1 MGTIAH
7 SLVTMIFCVGA
18 LAVADGALAV
28 LVPGKKLLIKIDPG
42 GDSAKNKLVF
52 LVKSPDVQGPAT
64 ASQDPTVG
72 GGTFRITG
80 PGVTQF
86 GLAAADWKVNAAGTV
101 FKYKG
106 SFCRAKLKPGVLLR
120 AACHGPFRLTRGGW
134 ADRPEL
140 CHGDLKPATLRAIR
154 RGASG
159 KLHAGQGRLRR
170 HQVPLQELR
179 GASNRVRAAAVL
191 SPVFRRNDPA
201 FTPWSSTPSPPSSRA
216 GGGTILSDV

>member
-64 ASQDPTVG
+64 ASRDPTVG

-120 AACHGPFRLTRGGW
+120 AACHGPFGLPGAVG
-134 ADRPEL
+134 PI
-140 CHGDLKPATLRAIR
+140 DLNFATGTSNLRHCARFDVAPPASCTLVKDGSDGIKYLSKNCE
-154 RGASG
+154 GPPTEC
-159 KLHAGQGRLRR
+159 
-170 HQVPLQELR
+170 VP
-179 GASNRVRAAAVL
+179 
-191 SPVFRRNDPA
+191 
-201 FTPWSSTPSPPSSRA
+201 PPF
-216 GGGTILSDV
+216 